1 MGLYP
6 KKEISCD
13 FPEIKA
19 LRFLSLDMIHRIVRQ
34 SRGSLKCDK
43 DVEI

>member
-19 LRFLSLDMIHRIVRQ
+19 LRFLSLDMINRIVRQ